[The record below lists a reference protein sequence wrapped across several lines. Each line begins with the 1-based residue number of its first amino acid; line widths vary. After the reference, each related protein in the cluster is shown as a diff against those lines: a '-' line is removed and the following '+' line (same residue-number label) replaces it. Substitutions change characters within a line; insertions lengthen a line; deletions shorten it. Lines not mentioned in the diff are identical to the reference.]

1 MPPKKVKDE
10 TKNTIIDTESINHNL
25 KLQSTPDVQVQNTKF
40 DGIVLL
46 SPAAQQLQKDLDSAI
61 KDNISSTTK
70 QKHGSINHLRMRELM
85 EPDKGVDELEE
96 NLVDKLKASILVDV
110 QGIREEIVRSFNS
123 AAYDILQH
131 VLGVHLPKVIQE
143 NETLKSMLGTLSA
156 QVSNLQKEIC
166 DLKKTL
172 QPSVFPEKPQL
183 GQNPPFQNDF
193 VINVKSQTSQPAPT
207 QLFQGEVQRTDS
219 TPQLAKLIQREWA
232 SPKNTQI
239 TKKNLHL
246 TNEKWYTRKTF
257 LLSRTHTIRKNP
269 PIKFNNPPSLRGV
282 GQLHLQTFLFPY
294 QENSGMRRSSIS
306 YHILRYLV
314 TYQILE
320 TPKQV

>member
-10 TKNTIIDTESINHNL
+10 TKNTKTDTDSINPNL

-110 QGIREEIVRSFNS
+110 QGIREEIVSSFNS
-123 AAYDILQH
+123 AAYDILQD

-143 NETLKSMLGTLSA
+143 NETLKSMLGTISA
-156 QVSNLQKEIC
+156 QVSNLQKEIF
-166 DLKKTL
+166 DLKKKL
-172 QPSVFPEKPQL
+172 QPSVFTEQSQL

-193 VINVKSQTSQPAPT
+193 VINVKSQTSQPVPAQT
-207 QLFQGEVQRTDS
+207 FQGGSSGYRLNS
-219 TPQLAKLIQREWA
+219 T
-232 SPKNTQI
+232 KN
-239 TKKNLHL
+239 K
-246 TNEKWYTRKTF
+246 
-257 LLSRTHTIRKNP
+257 THTERMGKPQRMPRLQRRIFISQTSNGV
-269 PIKFNNPPSLRGV
+269 RGKLSCSHELTQP
-282 GQLHLQTFLFPY
+282 GKILAS
-294 QENSGMRRSSIS
+294 NSTT
-306 YHILRYLV
+306 H
-314 TYQILE
+314 
-320 TPKQV
+320 PH